1 MTKDEILDY
10 LSKRTEYTVKSL
22 MRDLLFEVYGEIKMS
37 VNIGAVSYYDVKEL
51 EAKLIRGAINNP
63 KIMHKLT

>member
-1 MTKDEILDY
+1 MTHDEIMAY
-10 LSKRTEYTVKSL
+10 LSKRTEYAVKSL
-22 MRDLLFEVYGEIKMS
+22 MRDLIFEVYGEIKMS

-51 EAKLIRGAINNP
+51 EEKLIRGAINNP

>member
-22 MRDLLFEVYGEIKMS
+22 MRDLIFEVYGEIKMS